1 MTDHRADVAVIGG
14 GIVGL
19 ASALALAERHRQ
31 SVVVIEAEPDIA
43 AHQTSHNSGVIHS
56 GLYYPPDSAKARLC
70 REGLASMY
78 RFCEEESVPCRRT
91 GKLVVA
97 TAPADLPRLDRLEA
111 LGRAN
116 GVVVRR
122 LPAAGLR
129 DVEPE
134 VAGLAGLWVEETGVV
149 DYATV
154 AAAIRRRLA
163 GLGGSV
169 RVGHRVHG
177 IVAADGRYVVETTGG
192 TVTATRLVTC
202 AGLQADRVARMAGAT
217 PDIRIVAVRGEYY
230 HLRPERAHLVRALIY
245 PVADPALPF
254 LGVHLTRGV
263 DGAVEAGPNAVLA
276 THRHGYRWSD
286 WSAADLLEW
295 ARFPGFWRFLG
306 HHWRTG
312 LSEVRRSWSPA
323 RFARSLQ
330 ALVPALRVA
339 DLVPGGAGVRAQ
351 ALDRHGRLVSD
362 FVFAEQPRG
371 LHVLNAPSPAATAS
385 LAIGRVV
392 ADRLMTLD

>member
-1 MTDHRADVAVIGG
+1 MTDRRADVAVIGG

-19 ASALALAERHRQ
+19 ASALALTERHGQ
-31 SVVVIEAEPDIA
+31 TVVVVEAEPTIA

-70 REGLASMY
+70 REGLTSMY

-111 LGRAN
+111 LGQAN
-116 GVVVRR
+116 GVTLRR
-122 LPAAGLR
+122 LPAEGLR
-129 DVEPE
+129 EVEPE

-149 DYATV
+149 DYAAV
-154 AAAIRRRLA
+154 AAAIRRRLE
-163 GLGGSV
+163 GRGGSV
-169 RVGHRVHG
+169 RVGHRVRG
-177 IVAADGRYVVETTGG
+177 IVATDQGYVVETTGG
-192 TVTATRLVTC
+192 AVAATRLVSC
-202 AGLQADRVARMAGAT
+202 AGLQADRVARMAGAE
-217 PDIRIVAVRGEYY
+217 PAVRIVAVRGEYY
-230 HLRPERAHLVRALIY
+230 RLRPERAHLVRGLIY

-263 DGAVEAGPNAVLA
+263 DGEVEAGPNAVLA

-286 WSAADLLEW
+286 WSAADLAEW
-295 ARFPGFWRFLG
+295 AGFPGFWRFVG
-306 HHWRTG
+306 RHWRTG
-312 LSEVRRSWSPA
+312 LAEVRRSWS
-323 RFARSLQ
+323 RGVFLRSLQ
-330 ALVPALRVA
+330 TLVPALEAA
-339 DLVPGGAGVRAQ
+339 DLAPGGAGVRAQ
-351 ALDRHGRLVSD
+351 ALDRAGRLISD
-362 FVFAEQPRG
+362 FVFAEHRRA

-392 ADRLMTLD
+392 AERLLGLG

>member
-1 MTDHRADVAVIGG
+1 MTDRRADVAVIGG

-19 ASALALAERHRQ
+19 ASALALTERHGQ
-31 SVVVIEAEPDIA
+31 TVVVVEAEPTIA

-70 REGLASMY
+70 REGLTSMY

-111 LGRAN
+111 LGQAN
-116 GVVVRR
+116 GVTLRR
-122 LPAAGLR
+122 LPAEGLR
-129 DVEPE
+129 EVEPE

-149 DYATV
+149 DYAAV
-154 AAAIRRRLA
+154 AAAIRRRLE
-163 GLGGSV
+163 GRGGSV
-169 RVGHRVHG
+169 RVGHRVRG
-177 IVAADGRYVVETTGG
+177 IVATDQGYVVETTGG
-192 TVTATRLVTC
+192 TVAATRLVSC
-202 AGLQADRVARMAGAT
+202 AGLQADRVARMAGAE
-217 PDIRIVAVRGEYY
+217 PAVRIVAVRGEYY
-230 HLRPERAHLVRALIY
+230 RLRPERAHLVRGLIY

-263 DGAVEAGPNAVLA
+263 DGEVEAGPNAVLA

-286 WSAADLLEW
+286 WSAADLAEW
-295 ARFPGFWRFLG
+295 ARFPGFWRFVG
-306 HHWRTG
+306 RHWRTG
-312 LSEVRRSWSPA
+312 LAEVRRSWS
-323 RFARSLQ
+323 RGVFLRSLQ
-330 ALVPALRVA
+330 ALVPALEAA
-339 DLVPGGAGVRAQ
+339 DLAPGGAGVRAQ
-351 ALDRHGRLVSD
+351 ALDRSGRLISD
-362 FVFAEQPRG
+362 FVFAEHRRA

-392 ADRLMTLD
+392 AERLLGLG